1 MIHMPIRKQSS
12 TMCITSYL
20 ILRVDLNH
28 WSEEILLPPFQW
40 AKSLSLTH
48 PDERPPKNPACCRVQ
63 KPIPRSVTKI
73 KADHG
78 LLKAKLAWCGLTKYY
93 SRYGWFLPVDT
104 HFQKISYPLILLC
117 FIVHL
122 LLFIG
127 SFSNRGKLAIE
138 TLEYCS
144 VECKK

>member
-1 MIHMPIRKQSS
+1 MIETWKLCNEHPKAWHLKAMWHPSTWLVHKVQPIFNLNSGALHIYFCISQAENWSTSMIHMPIRKQSS
-12 TMCITSYL
+12 TVCITSYL

-78 LLKAKLAWCGLTKYY
+78 LLKAKLAWCGLTK
-93 SRYGWFLPVDT
+93 
-104 HFQKISYPLILLC
+104 
-117 FIVHL
+117 
-122 LLFIG
+122 
-127 SFSNRGKLAIE
+127 
-138 TLEYCS
+138 
-144 VECKK
+144 